1 MVALAY
7 LLQLLEL
14 QLHMVEVEVGDRAAS
29 MELRLLAVEQVTELA
44 REQQILAEEVRTA
57 HHQEVLE
64 EVALWLPF
72 ILITVRPLSG
82 RLGALQQQHIHRT
95 KTPLVS
101 TLLVQPIAT
110 QVQR

>member
-7 LLQLLEL
+7 LLQSLEL

-29 MELRLLAVEQVTELA
+29 MELQLLAAEQVTELA

-57 HHQEVLE
+57 PHQEVLE
-64 EVALWLPF
+64 EVALWSPF
-72 ILITVRPLSG
+72 ILITVRPILG
-82 RLGALQQQHIHRT
+82 RLQALQQQHIHQM

-101 TLLVQPIAT
+101 TLLEQPMQM
-110 QVQR
+110 QVQL